1 MEDDLLQFHDKT
13 KSYTFSLYKNTTN
26 YSVLKHLTKK
36 KSDVF
41 FIYSVN
47 KNTSYSPNH
56 KDLKF
61 EVYPNNFLVSFEDQK
76 NLTYLNVPP
85 KAVVIIIKTNKIN
98 IDGLPESYKN
108 NETIISILA
117 NKPTLYKTAFYGKVK
132 ENIEQILF
140 SLNQSHFSLFSL
152 KSYIYNLIDN
162 SFLFLTQLN
171 EFKNNENSIKDKINL
186 IHNIIIARQS
196 NPPSLN
202 ELSLIVG
209 LNLKLIKSEFKKE
222 YGSPVFTYL
231 LNHKMRLAKDL
242 LLAKELNI
250 NEISTFLGYSTSSH
264 FIFAFKKKFEITP
277 KQFQKKLT

>member
-1 MEDDLLQFHDKT
+1 MEDDLLQFYDKT
-13 KSYTFSLYKNTTN
+13 KSYTFFIYKNSTN
-26 YSVLKHLTKK
+26 SSVLKHLTKK

-47 KNTSYSPNH
+47 KNISYSPTH

-61 EVYPNNFLVSFEDQK
+61 EIYPNNFLVSFEDQK
-76 NLTYLNVPP
+76 NLTYLNIPP
-85 KAVVIIIKTNKIN
+85 RAIAIIIKINKVN
-98 IDGLPESYKN
+98 IDKLPEAYRN

-117 NKPTLYKTAFYGKVK
+117 NKSTLYKTVFYGKTK
-132 ENIEQILF
+132 EVIEQILL
-140 SLNQSHFSLFSL
+140 SLNQSSFSSFLF
-152 KSYIYNLIDN
+152 KSFIYKLIDS
-162 SFLFLTQLN
+162 SFLFLNQLN
-171 EFKNNENSIKDKINL
+171 EFNNNENSIKDKVNL
-186 IHNIIIARQS
+186 IHKIIIARQS
-196 NPPSLN
+196 NPPSLS

-222 YGSPVFTYL
+222 YGAPVFTYL
-231 LNHKMRLAKDL
+231 LNHKMKLAKDL